1 MIKPRLMPALCWL
14 MGVSWLVPVF
24 AQTTR
29 EEADV
34 RTAVQRSL
42 PFLEKEGVAWMTS
55 KGCASCHQV
64 PFLLWSHAEARAS
77 GIAVDDRKLAEWTEW
92 TWQFSRT
99 RRAWFKLTKE
109 SLDAPREHD
118 VLPPEV
124 SAKLKDLIEKPFA
137 TEEQLV
143 AELARVLTREE
154 LTQHKAALVKRATR
168 PLEPDNDGGGLDTLS
183 QLLLGRARDPDIAK
197 ASEYRADLRDLMLR
211 WQQPDGSWKAAGQL
225 PSQNR
230 PPAESNEVSTRWAV
244 LALGSPE
251 KPDAPTDQAV
261 KRALDFLC
269 KTKSGS
275 SNESLVTALLVEQKY
290 GTAERAAD
298 LLAQLRARQNPDGGW
313 AWRGTGDS
321 DAFATGQSLYALN
334 QSSLRADDP
343 VVQRGVGHLIKS
355 QQADGSWLVPSRAIS
370 AATNQSR
377 LDKLAPI
384 YRYWGTAWASIG
396 LSGTLPGSQP
406 KHAWKP

>member
-14 MGVSWLVPVF
+14 IGVSWLVPVF

-34 RTAVQRSL
+34 RTAVERSL

-55 KGCASCHQV
+55 KGCASCHHV
-64 PFLLWSHAEARAS
+64 PFLIWSHAEARAG
-77 GIAVDDRKLAEWTEW
+77 GITIDDRKLADWTGW
-92 TWQFSRT
+92 TWQFSRA
-99 RRAWFKLTKE
+99 RREWFKLTKE
-109 SLDAPREHD
+109 SLVAPAANGAVPAD
-118 VLPPEV
+118 VR
-124 SAKLKDLIEKPFA
+124 AKLTDLIDKPFA
-137 TEEQLV
+137 TEDQFVV
-143 AELARVLTREE
+143 ALRAVLTGEE
-154 LTQHKAALVKRATR
+154 LTQHKAALVKHATR
-168 PLEPDNDGGGLDTLS
+168 PLEPTNDGGGLDTLS
-183 QLLLGRARDPDIAK
+183 QLLLGCARGADLAKMTESRA
-197 ASEYRADLRDLMLR
+197 ELRDLIIR

-244 LALGSPE
+244 LAVGSLE
-251 KPDAPTDQAV
+251 KPDAPTDQSI
-261 KRALDFLC
+261 KRALDFLG
-269 KTKSGS
+269 KTKPGS
-275 SNESLVTALLVEQKY
+275 SNESLVTAFLVERKF

-321 DAFATGQSLYALN
+321 DAFATGQTLYALN
-334 QSSLRADDP
+334 QSGLRADDAA
-343 VVQRGVGHLIKS
+343 VRRAAGYLIKS
-355 QQADGSWLVPSRAIS
+355 QQADGSWSVPSRAIS
-370 AATNQSR
+370 SATNQAR

-396 LSGTLPGSQP
+396 LSGTLSP
-406 KHAWKP
+406 KPPQTPP